1 MPLVS
6 MELRK
11 LLGELV
17 IYLKVREEVYKCDRS
32 KEIKDNYSLDINH
45 LSEYKQCEFRLSG
58 SLSLAGGKVMTPVNI

>member
-17 IYLKVREEVYKCDRS
+17 IYLKVGEEVYKCDRS
-32 KEIKDNYSLDINH
+32 KEIKDNYSLDIKH
-45 LSEYKQCEFRLSG
+45 HFR
-58 SLSLAGGKVMTPVNI
+58 T